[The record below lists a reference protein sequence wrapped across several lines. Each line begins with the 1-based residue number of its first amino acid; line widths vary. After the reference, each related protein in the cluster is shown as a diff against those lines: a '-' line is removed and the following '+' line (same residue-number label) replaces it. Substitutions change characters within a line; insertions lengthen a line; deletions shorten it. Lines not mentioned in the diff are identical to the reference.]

1 MSWTDAEHHCAKQ
14 GGHLAMAGVSDISTS
29 PAATDSGVAAP
40 PRRAATF
47 TIRGDGSRRRRGD
60 DVESP
65 RETTARGDAAA
76 MTTRGAATTWIV
88 RGRRVAATPPVV
100 WPARRR
106 VARRYVGARVPDD
119 GCRELW
125 IGLNDRAVA
134 GAYAW
139 VGADD
144 GDDVADDFVI
154 NLQTTSPG
162 SADGSCVFVGV
173 GCQAE
178 VVAAACDEE
187 RSFVCRLSGAS
198 LEACAAAPDDVPSL
212 RGFGGAEGSGGA
224 DDAPPLRAPGRRL
237 RGADKKTT
245 PSATKHTGS

>member
-14 GGHLAMAGVSDISTS
+14 GGHLAMAGVSDIST
-29 PAATDSGVAAP
+29 
-40 PRRAATF
+40 
-47 TIRGDGSRRRRGD
+47 
-60 DVESP
+60 
-65 RETTARGDAAA
+65 
-76 MTTRGAATTWIV
+76 
-88 RGRRVAATPPVV
+88 
-100 WPARRR
+100 
-106 VARRYVGARVPDD
+106 YVGARVPDD